1 MGLIEGPVGA
11 LGYASAQRPRR
22 LAGHDVQINPGC
34 HYPWMETGIIDYG
47 AYRVIHATDGRTERR
62 NDRCPPTCAVPRSR
76 RQGLFRG
83 NALNRSAIIG

>member
-47 AYRVIHATDGRTERR
+47 ISELPFYR
-62 NDRCPPTCAVPRSR
+62 
-76 RQGLFRG
+76 
-83 NALNRSAIIG
+83 IGYGPCLGWE